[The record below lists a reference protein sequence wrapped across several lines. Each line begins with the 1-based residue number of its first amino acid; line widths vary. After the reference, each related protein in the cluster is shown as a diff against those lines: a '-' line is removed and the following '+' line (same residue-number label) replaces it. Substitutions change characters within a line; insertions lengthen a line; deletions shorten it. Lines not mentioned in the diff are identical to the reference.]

1 MPTTPSNARGQNQPH
16 SKQAAGFA
24 GRNQNPIGVFLAK
37 TEPNNGKTDGQ
48 SAQEAEFRV
57 VSVKLRPAELAEL
70 DAVCAELGVKRNRL
84 LRTLA
89 RKAAG
94 FLEPDE
100 AVASALKQTTRQIG
114 GIANNINQIAH
125 HANILEK
132 SGEVKPEVL
141 ERFNVQLNEYV
152 NLKKDLLQCFK
163 NIL

>member
-1 MPTTPSNARGQNQPH
+1 M
-16 SKQAAGFA
+16 
-24 GRNQNPIGVFLAK
+24 AK

-114 GIANNINQIAH
+114 GIANNINQIAKVGNSTGRPDYLEFLEERR
-125 HANILEK
+125 ALGAQLGVVESLTRTILNIGKRRADGFKRLK
-132 SGEVKPEVL
+132 EVL
-141 ERFNVQLNEYV
+141 
-152 NLKKDLLQCFK
+152 DDG
-163 NIL
+163 